1 MRSDRSSE
9 STTTSGWQEP
19 TGTNLVLDSDLANY
33 IVDSI
38 GQGLL
43 VTGEGWHFEYVNPAF
58 AKLIL
63 CSTEDLIG
71 KSMDDFIHH
80 EDMGILNDARKKRLA
95 GETTSYEA
103 RLVRSDG
110 QVVYVQITGAPRWH
124 EGKVVGSITIITN
137 LTDHYIE
144 EQKQR
149 IYERTAELA
158 RTNEI
163 LLAEIVKRRRAEEI
177 LNMSVNE
184 KEVLLREIHHKVKNN
199 LQLISCLLYIQ
210 SKKVVDE
217 RPQDIL
223 QDFQNRVKS
232 MAMVHEKLSKSHNL
246 ARINLA
252 EYVKS
257 LIDKLFQFYNVRPD
271 RIALNF
277 DVDKIMIGVD
287 TAVSCGFVINELV
300 SNSIKHAFP
309 GGRKG
314 EINIEFHSEGEKGFR
329 MVIRDNGIGFK
340 KDQTKSNTLGLQL
353 VNAVVEHID
362 GSIKLDSSGGTRLEI
377 SFREPIYRESF

>member
-1 MRSDRSSE
+1 MRSDRGSE
-9 STTTSGWQEP
+9 STTTSGWQAS
-19 TGTNLVLDSDLANY
+19 TGINLVLDSDFANY
-33 IVDSI
+33 IVDSV

-43 VTGEGWHFEYVNPAF
+43 VTREGWRFEYVNPAF
-58 AKLIL
+58 AKLVC

-103 RLVRSDG
+103 RLVRPDG
-110 QVVYVQITGAPRWH
+110 QVVYVQITGAPRWQ

-137 LTDHYIE
+137 LTDHYIG

-163 LLAEIVKRRRAEEI
+163 LLEEIVKRRRAEEI

-184 KEVLLREIHHKVKNN
+184 KEVLLRKIHHKVKNN
-199 LQLISCLLYIQ
+199 LQLVSCLLYIQ
-210 SKKVVDE
+210 SKKAFDE

-223 QDFQNRVKS
+223 QNFQNRIKS
-232 MAMVHEKLSKSHNL
+232 MAVVHETLSRPHNL
-246 ARINLA
+246 AKIDLA

-257 LIDKLFQFYNVRPD
+257 LIDNLFQFYNVRPD

-277 DVDKIMIGVD
+277 DVDKIMIGEE

-314 EINIEFHSEGEKGFR
+314 EINMEFHSEGEKGFR

-340 KDQTKSNTLGLQL
+340 TDLAKSNTLGLQL

-377 SFREPIYRESF
+377 AFREPIYRESF

>member
-1 MRSDRSSE
+1 
-9 STTTSGWQEP
+9 
-19 TGTNLVLDSDLANY
+19 
-33 IVDSI
+33 
-38 GQGLL
+38 
-43 VTGEGWHFEYVNPAF
+43 
-58 AKLIL
+58 
-63 CSTEDLIG
+63 
-71 KSMDDFIHH
+71 
-80 EDMGILNDARKKRLA
+80 
-95 GETTSYEA
+95 
-103 RLVRSDG
+103 
-110 QVVYVQITGAPRWH
+110 
-124 EGKVVGSITIITN
+124 
-137 LTDHYIE
+137 
-144 EQKQR
+144 
-149 IYERTAELA
+149 
-158 RTNEI
+158 
-163 LLAEIVKRRRAEEI
+163 
-177 LNMSVNE
+177 
-184 KEVLLREIHHKVKNN
+184 
-199 LQLISCLLYIQ
+199 
-210 SKKVVDE
+210 
-217 RPQDIL
+217 
-223 QDFQNRVKS
+223 
-232 MAMVHEKLSKSHNL
+232 MAMVHDKLSKSHNL
-246 ARINLA
+246 AKINLA

-340 KDQTKSNTLGLQL
+340 KDQAKSNTLGLQL

>member
-1 MRSDRSSE
+1 MRSDRGSE
-9 STTTSGWQEP
+9 STTTSGGQASS
-19 TGTNLVLDSDLANY
+19 GTNLALDSDLANY
-33 IVDSI
+33 IVDSV

-43 VTGEGWHFEYVNPAF
+43 VTREGWRFRYVNPAF
-58 AKLIL
+58 AKLVC
-63 CSTEDLIG
+63 CSNEDLIG
-71 KSMDDFIHH
+71 KSLDDFIHP
-80 EDMGILNDARKKRLA
+80 EDMGLLDDARKKRLA

-110 QVVYVQITGAPRWH
+110 QVVYVHITGSPRWQ
-124 EGKVVGSITIITN
+124 EGKVVGSLAIITN
-137 LTDHYIE
+137 LTDHYIV
-144 EQKQR
+144 EQERR
-149 IYERTAELA
+149 IYERTAALA

-184 KEVLLREIHHKVKNN
+184 KEVLLRKIHHKVKNN
-199 LQLISCLLYIQ
+199 LQLISSLLYIQ
-210 SKKVVDE
+210 SKKAFDE
-217 RPQDIL
+217 RPQDVL

-232 MAMVHEKLSKSHNL
+232 MAMVHETLSRSHNL
-246 ARINLA
+246 AEINLA

-257 LIDKLFQFYNVRPD
+257 LIDNLFQSYNIRPD

-314 EINIEFHSEGEKGFR
+314 EINMEFHSEGEKGFR
-329 MVIRDNGIGFK
+329 MVIKDNGIGFK
-340 KDQTKSNTLGLQL
+340 TDLAKSNTLGLQL

-362 GSIKLDSSGGTRLEI
+362 GKIKLDSSGGTRLEI
-377 SFREPIYRESF
+377 TFREPIYRESF

>member
-1 MRSDRSSE
+1 MGLDEIREWKDTPGWKGPSE
-9 STTTSGWQEP
+9 KKLELGGDFTH
-19 TGTNLVLDSDLANY
+19 Y
-33 IVDSI
+33 IIDTV
-38 GQGLL
+38 GQSLI
-43 VTGEGWHFEYVNPAF
+43 VTREGWRFEYVNPAF
-58 AKLIL
+58 AKLVG

-71 KSMDDFIHH
+71 KSMDDLIHH

-95 GETTSYEA
+95 GETTTYEV

-110 QVVYVQITGAPRWH
+110 QVVYVQITGAPRWQ
-124 EGKVVGSITIITN
+124 EGKVVGSITIITD
-137 LTDHYIE
+137 LTDHYIA
-144 EQKQR
+144 EQERR

-163 LLAEIVKRRRAEEI
+163 LLAEIVKRRREEEI
-177 LNMSVNE
+177 LNMSLKE

-199 LQLISCLLYIQ
+199 LQLISCLLYVQ
-210 SKKVVDE
+210 SKKAVDE

-223 QDFQNRVKS
+223 QDFQDRVKS
-232 MAMVHEKLSKSHNL
+232 MAMVHEKLSRSRNL
-246 ARINLA
+246 AKINLA

-257 LIDKLFQFYNVRPD
+257 LIDNLFRSYNVSTD

-277 DVDKIMIGVD
+277 DVDNIMIGVD
-287 TAVSCGFVINELV
+287 TAVSCGFVINEVV

-314 EINIEFHSEGEKGFR
+314 EINIEFHSDDEKSFR

-340 KDQTKSNTLGLQL
+340 TDLAKSHTLGLQL
-353 VNAVVEHID
+353 VSAVMEHID

-377 SFREPIYRESF
+377 AFREPVYRESF